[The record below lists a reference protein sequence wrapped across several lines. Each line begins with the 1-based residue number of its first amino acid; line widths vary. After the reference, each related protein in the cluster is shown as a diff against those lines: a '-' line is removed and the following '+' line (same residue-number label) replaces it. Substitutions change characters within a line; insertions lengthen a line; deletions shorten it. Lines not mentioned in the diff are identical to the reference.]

1 MSLETT
7 LEQTNELLKQIFN
20 FLQSGASAPATFS
33 ETGAPVAAMT
43 AAVVTDAPKRGRPR
57 KDTPAIDTDVAT
69 APPAPAETTYWVIE
83 KHRTVYAQAPGMTA
97 PSIDGAVTVTLQ
109 EYEEK
114 KSAFSAPVSHA
125 QASTAPTA
133 PMSLTAQA
141 EGTSARVDA
150 PAPKP
155 EPESNTTPPAA
166 APSVVEFKTVVDA
179 FVELNRKPGAGRE
192 AVVEILRKYLPGDD
206 KPVVPK
212 LAGLTERHAEILADI
227 QSRLDPVAEYDPLG

>member
-7 LEQTNELLKQIFN
+7 LEQTNELLKQIVN

-97 PSIDGAVTVTLQ
+97 PSIEGAVAVTLQ
-109 EYEEK
+109 EYEVK
-114 KSAFSAPVSHA
+114 KLEFSAPVSQV

-133 PMSLTAQA
+133 PTSLTAQA
-141 EGTSARVDA
+141 EGASARVDA

-155 EPESNTTPPAA
+155 EPESTTPPAA

-192 AVVEILRKYLPGDD
+192 AVVEILKKYLPGDD

-212 LAGLTERHAEILADI
+212 LSGLTTRFAEILSDI
-227 QSRLDPVAEYDPLG
+227 QSRLNPKAEYDPLG